1 MNTNIQIFIDIITKK
16 NEKYTPSKEKTKEE
30 SIVAG
35 EEIFQDFCLQ
45 CHLTTGAG
53 VSGVFPPLKDSD
65 YLMNNIDKS
74 IAGIKFG
81 LKGEIV
87 VNDEIYDGVMA
98 KQGLDNEEIA
108 DVMNY
113 ILNQWG
119 NSYDAQITNQQVS
132 EVQKSVLD

>member
-1 MNTNIQIFIDIITKK
+1 LIVGYLLIVGGTTALLYQ
-16 NEKYTPSKEKTKEE
+16 EKTKEE

-35 EEIFQDFCLQ
+35 EEIYQDFCLQ

-98 KQGLDNEEIA
+98 KQGLDDEEIA

-119 NSYDAQITNQQVS
+119 NSYDAQITTQQVS

>member
-1 MNTNIQIFIDIITKK
+1 MRLLIVGYLLIVGGTSASLYQ
-16 NEKYTPSKEKTKEE
+16 EKTKEE

-35 EEIFQDFCLQ
+35 EEIYQDFCLQ

-119 NSYDAQITNQQVS
+119 NSYDAQITTQQVS

>member
-1 MNTNIQIFIDIITKK
+1 MRLLIIGYLLIVGGTTALL
-16 NEKYTPSKEKTKEE
+16 YQEKTKEE

-35 EEIFQDFCLQ
+35 EEIYQDFCLQ

-53 VSGVFPPLKDSD
+53 VSGVFPPLKNSD

-119 NSYDAQITNQQVS
+119 NSYDAQITTQQVS

>member
-1 MNTNIQIFIDIITKK
+1 MRLLIVGYLLIVGGTTASLYQ
-16 NEKYTPSKEKTKEE
+16 EKTKEE
-30 SIVAG
+30 SIIAG
-35 EEIFQDFCLQ
+35 EEIYQDFCLQ

-119 NSYDAQITNQQVS
+119 NSYDAQITTQQVS

>member
-1 MNTNIQIFIDIITKK
+1 MRLLIVGYLLIVGGTTALLYQ
-16 NEKYTPSKEKTKEE
+16 EKTKEE

-35 EEIFQDFCLQ
+35 EEIYQDFCLQ
-45 CHLTTGAG
+45 CHLTSGAG

-87 VNDEIYDGVMA
+87 VNDEIYDGVMS

-119 NSYDAQITNQQVS
+119 NSYDAQITTQQVS

>member
-1 MNTNIQIFIDIITKK
+1 MRLLIVGYLLIVCGTTASLYQ
-16 NEKYTPSKEKTKEE
+16 EKTKEE

-35 EEIFQDFCLQ
+35 EEIYQDFCLQ
-45 CHLTTGAG
+45 CHLTSGAG

-98 KQGLDNEEIA
+98 KQGLDDEEIA

-119 NSYDAQITNQQVS
+119 NSYDAQITTQQVS

>member
-1 MNTNIQIFIDIITKK
+1 MRLLIVSYLLIVGGTTASLYQ
-16 NEKYTPSKEKTKEE
+16 EKTKEE

-35 EEIFQDFCLQ
+35 EEIYQDFCLQ

-81 LKGEIV
+81 LKGEIE

-98 KQGLDNEEIA
+98 KQGLDDEEIA

-119 NSYDAQITNQQVS
+119 NSYDAQITTQQVS

>member
-1 MNTNIQIFIDIITKK
+1 MRLLIVGYLLIVGGTTASLYQ
-16 NEKYTPSKEKTKEE
+16 EKTKEE

-35 EEIFQDFCLQ
+35 EEIYQDFCLQ
-45 CHLTTGAG
+45 CHLTTGVG

-119 NSYDAQITNQQVS
+119 NSFDAQITTQQVS

>member
-1 MNTNIQIFIDIITKK
+1 MRLLIIGYLLIVGGTTALL
-16 NEKYTPSKEKTKEE
+16 YQEKTKEE

-35 EEIFQDFCLQ
+35 EEIYQDFCLQ

-87 VNDEIYDGVMA
+87 VNDEIYDGVMV
-98 KQGLDNEEIA
+98 KQGLDDEEIA

-119 NSYDAQITNQQVS
+119 NSYDAQITTQQVS

>member
-1 MNTNIQIFIDIITKK
+1 MRLLIVGYLLIIGGTTASL
-16 NEKYTPSKEKTKEE
+16 YQEKTKEE

-35 EEIFQDFCLQ
+35 EEIYQDFCLQ
-45 CHLTTGAG
+45 CHLTSGAG

-98 KQGLDNEEIA
+98 KQGLDDEEIA

>member
-1 MNTNIQIFIDIITKK
+1 MRLLIVGYLLIVGGTTASLYQ
-16 NEKYTPSKEKTKEE
+16 EKTKEE

-35 EEIFQDFCLQ
+35 EEIYQDFCLQ

>member
-1 MNTNIQIFIDIITKK
+1 MRLLIVGYLLIVGGTTASLYQ
-16 NEKYTPSKEKTKEE
+16 EKTKEE

-35 EEIFQDFCLQ
+35 EEIYQDFCLQ
-45 CHLTTGAG
+45 CHLTSGAG

-98 KQGLDNEEIA
+98 KQGLDDEEIA

-119 NSYDAQITNQQVS
+119 NSYDEQITTQQVS

>member
-1 MNTNIQIFIDIITKK
+1 MRLLIVGYLLIVGGTTASLYQ
-16 NEKYTPSKEKTKEE
+16 EKTKEE

-35 EEIFQDFCLQ
+35 EEIYQDFCLQ

-98 KQGLDNEEIA
+98 KQGLDDGEIA

-119 NSYDAQITNQQVS
+119 NSYDAQITTQQVS

>member
-1 MNTNIQIFIDIITKK
+1 MRLLIVGYLLIVGGTTASLYQ
-16 NEKYTPSKEKTKEE
+16 EKTKEE
-30 SIVAG
+30 SILAG
-35 EEIFQDFCLQ
+35 EEIYQDFCLQ

-119 NSYDAQITNQQVS
+119 NSYDAQITTQQVS

>member
-1 MNTNIQIFIDIITKK
+1 MRLLILGYLLIVGGTTALLYQ
-16 NEKYTPSKEKTKEE
+16 EKTKEE

-35 EEIFQDFCLQ
+35 EEIYQDFCLQ

-98 KQGLDNEEIA
+98 KQGLDDEEIA

-119 NSYDAQITNQQVS
+119 NSYDAQITTQQVS

>member
-1 MNTNIQIFIDIITKK
+1 MKLLIVGYILTLSGTAALLYQ
-16 NEKYTPSKEKTKEE
+16 EKSKEE

-35 EEIFQDFCLQ
+35 EETYQDFCLQ

-53 VSGVFPPLKDSD
+53 VSGVFPPLKNSD
-65 YLMNNIDKS
+65 YLMNNIEKS

-81 LKGEIV
+81 LKGEII

-98 KQGLDNEEIA
+98 KQGLDHEEIA

-119 NSYDAQITNQQVS
+119 NSYDKQITHQQVR

>member
-1 MNTNIQIFIDIITKK
+1 
-16 NEKYTPSKEKTKEE
+16 
-30 SIVAG
+30 
-35 EEIFQDFCLQ
+35 
-45 CHLTTGAG
+45 
-53 VSGVFPPLKDSD
+53 
-65 YLMNNIDKS
+65 MNNIDKS

-119 NSYDAQITNQQVS
+119 NSFDAQITTQQVS

>member
-1 MNTNIQIFIDIITKK
+1 MRLLIVGYLLIVGGTTASLYQ
-16 NEKYTPSKEKTKEE
+16 EKTKEE
-30 SIVAG
+30 SILAG
-35 EEIFQDFCLQ
+35 EEIYQDFCLQ
-45 CHLTTGAG
+45 CDLTTGVG
-53 VSGVFPPLKDSD
+53 VSGVFPPLKNSD
-65 YLMNNIDKS
+65 YLINNIDKS

-113 ILNQWG
+113 ILNQWW
-119 NSYDAQITNQQVS
+119 NSFDAEITTQQVS

>member
-1 MNTNIQIFIDIITKK
+1 MRLLIVGYLLIVGGTTASLYQ
-16 NEKYTPSKEKTKEE
+16 EKTKEE
-30 SIVAG
+30 SILAG
-35 EEIFQDFCLQ
+35 EEIYQDFCLQ

-98 KQGLDNEEIA
+98 KQGLDEEEIA

-119 NSYDAQITNQQVS
+119 NSYDAQITTQQVS

>member
-1 MNTNIQIFIDIITKK
+1 MRLLIVGYLLIVGATTALLYQ
-16 NEKYTPSKEKTKEE
+16 EKTKEE

-35 EEIFQDFCLQ
+35 EEIYQDFCLQ

-119 NSYDAQITNQQVS
+119 NSYDAQITTQQVS

>member
-1 MNTNIQIFIDIITKK
+1 MRLLIVGYLLIVGGTTASLYQ
-16 NEKYTPSKEKTKEE
+16 EKTKEE

-35 EEIFQDFCLQ
+35 EEIYQDFCLQ

-98 KQGLDNEEIA
+98 KQGLDSEEIA

-119 NSYDAQITNQQVS
+119 NSYDAQITTQQVS

>member
-1 MNTNIQIFIDIITKK
+1 MRLLIVGYLLIVGGTTASLYQ
-16 NEKYTPSKEKTKEE
+16 EKTNEE

-35 EEIFQDFCLQ
+35 EEIYQDFCLQ

-98 KQGLDNEEIA
+98 KQGLDDEEIA

-119 NSYDAQITNQQVS
+119 NSYDAQITTQQVS

>member
-1 MNTNIQIFIDIITKK
+1 MRLLIVGYLLIVGGTTASLYQ
-16 NEKYTPSKEKTKEE
+16 EKTKEE

-35 EEIFQDFCLQ
+35 EEIYQDFCLQ
-45 CHLTTGAG
+45 CHLTTGLG
-53 VSGVFPPLKDSD
+53 VSGVFPPLKNSD

-119 NSYDAQITNQQVS
+119 NSYDAQITTQQVS

>member
-1 MNTNIQIFIDIITKK
+1 MRLLIVGYLLIVGGTTASLYQ
-16 NEKYTPSKEKTKEE
+16 EKTKEE
-30 SIVAG
+30 SILAG
-35 EEIFQDFCLQ
+35 EEIYQDFCLQ

-87 VNDEIYDGVMA
+87 VNDEIYDGVMV
-98 KQGLDNEEIA
+98 KQGLDDEEIA

-119 NSYDAQITNQQVS
+119 NSYDAQITTQQVS

>member
-1 MNTNIQIFIDIITKK
+1 MRLLIIGYLLIVGGTTALL
-16 NEKYTPSKEKTKEE
+16 YQEKTKEE

-35 EEIFQDFCLQ
+35 EEIYQDFCLQ

-119 NSYDAQITNQQVS
+119 NSFDAQITTQQVS

>member
-1 MNTNIQIFIDIITKK
+1 MRLLIVGYLLIVGGTTASLYQ
-16 NEKYTPSKEKTKEE
+16 EKTKEE

-35 EEIFQDFCLQ
+35 EEIYQDFCLQ

-81 LKGEIV
+81 LKGKIV

-119 NSYDAQITNQQVS
+119 NSYDAQITTQQVS

>member
-1 MNTNIQIFIDIITKK
+1 MKLLIVGYIFIVSGTAALL
-16 NEKYTPSKEKTKEE
+16 YQEKTKEE

-35 EEIFQDFCLQ
+35 EEIYQDFCLQ

-119 NSYDAQITNQQVS
+119 NSYDAQITTQQVS

>member
-1 MNTNIQIFIDIITKK
+1 MRLLIVGYLLIVGGTTASLYQ
-16 NEKYTPSKEKTKEE
+16 EKTKEE

-35 EEIFQDFCLQ
+35 EEIYQDFCLQ

-87 VNDEIYDGVMA
+87 VNDEIYDGVMS

>member
-1 MNTNIQIFIDIITKK
+1 MRLLIVGYVLIVGGTTALLYQ
-16 NEKYTPSKEKTKEE
+16 EKTKEE

-35 EEIFQDFCLQ
+35 EEIYQDFCLQ
-45 CHLTTGAG
+45 CHLTSGAG
-53 VSGVFPPLKDSD
+53 VSGVFPPLKNSD
-65 YLMNNIDKS
+65 YLMDNIEKS

-81 LKGEIV
+81 LKGEIT
-87 VNDEIYDGVMA
+87 VNEEIYDGVMA
-98 KQGLDNEEIA
+98 KQGLDHEEIA

-119 NSYDAQITNQQVS
+119 NSYDKQINPQQVS

>member
-1 MNTNIQIFIDIITKK
+1 MRLLIVGYLLIVGGTTASLYQ
-16 NEKYTPSKEKTKEE
+16 EKTKEE

-35 EEIFQDFCLQ
+35 EEIYQDFCLQ
-45 CHLTTGAG
+45 CHLTSGVG

-119 NSYDAQITNQQVS
+119 NSYDAQITTQQVS